1 MLCRPLQ
8 YEEGTLQLFS
18 LQHNFKHLLFGKCK
32 NYICFLIRKYGC
44 IWSRV
49 SGGSKLLRKILY
61 NVCICDNFSS
71 GFPIAIP
78 LNGIACSQQGRN
90 CVQVKS
96 TCVGNLYSFPGIFY
110 SKSIF
115 QLWQFLLHNLG
126 IFFAQKLFSL
136 KIFIQTLIIMLIKC
150 SVDQT

>member
-1 MLCRPLQ
+1 MFVFVITFPQ
-8 YEEGTLQLFS
+8 GFQS
-18 LQHNFKHLLFGKCK
+18 Q
-32 NYICFLIRKYGC
+32 FL
-44 IWSRV
+44 WTELRV
-49 SGGSKLLRKILY
+49 VYRS
-61 NVCICDNFSS
+61 
-71 GFPIAIP
+71 
-78 LNGIACSQQGRN
+78 RN

-115 QLWQFLLHNLG
+115 QLRQFLLHNLG

-150 SVDQT
+150 SVDQTWRCDYCWKWYWCLHGSGIPETPGGFNPYPITLYPFHPLSIHVFIFITLTLM